1 VASVFRRRL
10 SGALVGSSGSE
21 GINLDMQLDLFEE
34 ALEEVDH
41 APDLVH
47 QVLVVSLD
55 ARDEISI
62 LRPVLPSRH

>member
-1 VASVFRRRL
+1 
-10 SGALVGSSGSE
+10 
-21 GINLDMQLDLFEE
+21 MQLDLFEE